1 MSLLEYVPI
10 YRAQLI
16 SSEIFLSLPILLLGL
31 LYWYTRMTSAGID
44 CPATLIAGGAI
55 LLEMVASVWKSSFAK
70 SVTWEMYIF
79 LFFLSGF
86 DLAQAYMMIRLV
98 LPFEVVWKGWIP
110 SGLVRSRW
118 TKRERATRRLEG
130 KVSWVQRGL
139 VSTIECHLS
148 ELMGSSPLDCTQL
161 YIQSIISISPSYI
174 PSFKPITNTQ
184 IPNSQLS
191 YCRS

>member
-1 MSLLEYVPI
+1 
-10 YRAQLI
+10 
-16 SSEIFLSLPILLLGL
+16 
-31 LYWYTRMTSAGID
+31 MTSAGINSA
-44 CPATLIAGGAI
+44 ATLIAGGAI

-70 SVTWEMYIF
+70 SVTWEMFIF

-86 DLAQAYMMIRLV
+86 DLAQAYMMMRLV

-130 KVSWVQRGL
+130 KISWVQRGL
-139 VSTIECHLS
+139 VSTFECHLS
-148 ELMGSSPLDCTQL
+148 ELMGSSPLDYTRL
-161 YIQSIISISPSYI
+161 YIRYITSISPSSI
-174 PSFKPITNTQ
+174 RSSRPMTNMQ

-191 YCRS
+191 SYR